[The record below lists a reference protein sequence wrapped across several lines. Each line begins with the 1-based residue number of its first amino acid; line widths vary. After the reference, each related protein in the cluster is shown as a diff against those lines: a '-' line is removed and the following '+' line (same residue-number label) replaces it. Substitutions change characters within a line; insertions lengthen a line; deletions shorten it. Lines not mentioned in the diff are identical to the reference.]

1 MGNDARSRC
10 FEYGEHKWPNEYSF
24 TDLIELGS
32 NVKQEFAH
40 VKWVMINQI
49 QTLSTSGP
57 FRKQTIH
64 LDIWKPCPKRG
75 FIKAFLNLMFLP

>member
-10 FEYGEHKWPNEYSF
+10 LEYGEHKWPNEYSF
-24 TDLIELGS
+24 IDLIEHWS

-49 QTLSTSGP
+49 QTLSICT

-64 LDIWKPCPKRG
+64 LDIWKPCPKSG